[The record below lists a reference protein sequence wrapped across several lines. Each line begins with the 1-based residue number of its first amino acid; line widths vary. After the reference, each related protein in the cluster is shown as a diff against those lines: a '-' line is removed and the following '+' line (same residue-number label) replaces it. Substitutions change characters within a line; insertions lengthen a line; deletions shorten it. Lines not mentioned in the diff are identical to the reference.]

1 MCEAAIQKGSRT
13 LRERRH
19 ARVHAPSAHP
29 ARIQPTLP
37 QLQCS
42 IQICCCTRLEQ
53 TTFLLEACT
62 SIHARRAHHTPKF
75 SNVTSDTATAMQANK
90 YLHPTDDEVDARD
103 IAALLAELKDVGG
116 AVTGSSDAANARP
129 YSEASVRR
137 GVVGGTS
144 GLKDPQRSAHA
155 APSLQHRVSAGE
167 GGASSSTTP
176 HHRLSVASRPGNRP
190 SSTAAASR
198 SLAPISFSTYSAAD
212 TGLTDAQLSSQRL
225 FATPLGVRL
234 KPLGDSND
242 AAAPAALP
250 PLLSSSPRKAALPA
264 SPSRANAAADAGAP
278 DPPLTSQSPLP
289 PLPSLGARG
298 LRAGG
303 SSAKGVG
310 ENLGEGAPS
319 SVLADVLPWPT
330 SSDASAGGN
339 ENRLSK
345 AVPAASADAAVATA
359 VSSMPE
365 APREVN
371 FLPIMCAR
379 YLRPV
384 GLTPTARLGHTLT
397 PVTPDTMLL
406 FGGLD
411 LHGEE
416 TTSLMAFSTT
426 TISWE
431 PLYTLSEAPVAR
443 HSHAACAYDGRYL
456 VISGG
461 VAQHGGAVLND
472 MHVYDLHTHHWRCV
486 WDGQRDGL
494 AENRNEPG
502 PRFGHTMVLQDDRL
516 YLYGGKTTSESRQR
530 TRRGSGT
537 GSAVAGT
544 TAAATLANGSDV
556 YVFSLSSYRWRR
568 RVRAAKEHRP
578 SPPGQAAAAPSTE
591 KPGEDA
597 NAEGQQTVRTR
608 PATRAYHAACIRGNT
623 MYINGGSG
631 ASGVLTD
638 TWSVQLHTG
647 EWHCVHRGGT
657 ADAVP
662 REKHAIFV
670 CGEALLLVGG
680 CSGGSLNERMAGKFT
695 HFAVVLPLVGN
706 AAGAPCWIPV
716 AMGNMSIVQPHKK
729 SFAAALTGGFVY
741 VFGGVCGAEPA
752 TNSMVRFLAADGY
765 VSENDQ
771 AAVATSGGDGGAQRL
786 RLKLQQLREQQR
798 GTPFDCYVYAGTYGS
813 ADVASAV
820 AQLQAPWAAGVAR
833 EDGGLQQ
840 QQQQMKTGEEDVPIA
855 GLHRAILHQRAPLLR
870 KQLEG
875 CRSEL
880 YSGGSSAALTTAS
893 APGQQQQQNRTS
905 SGRGRDEVDALLQ
918 QVSERQRGGGAR
930 AVDPSSVGKDS
941 TAPTGASAGGAGGLP
956 IYFTNGTPR
965 VPGLAQPLT
974 ADALQCLVDYV
985 YWGGLKAKYRVL
997 LEEKDEDGGDGAEA
1011 NSNRPAASASASSFT
1026 IEYRARL
1033 VRTLE
1038 IVKAAGEAYELAP
1051 LVALC
1056 ASLLA
1061 GDREQVRLARQR
1073 STEQLRSDMAALL
1086 SAPSIGANTTMLVV
1100 DPHTQAQSV
1109 HVLHACILLAAS
1121 DLFTELLR
1129 PLYRAVSGGPASG
1142 GTLSNRV
1149 GPLAAK
1155 LSTAVAASPFALLT
1169 SSSKRTV
1176 LIGPVPLPLLAV
1188 QPILRYLYTQQL
1200 QAPSETAFEV
1210 MLGAH
1215 QLGLSELQALCEAA
1229 VAREVVNYQTCCSL
1243 YHLAR
1248 KYQASLLEEI
1258 ALLTAVS
1265 GFATVRNTSAYQ
1277 LLSDEEKQ
1285 NIDAVATELGS
1296 STWVP
1301 PPQPMTEMKSRA
1313 IYNFRWDASA
1323 PSTL

>member
-1 MCEAAIQKGSRT
+1 M
-13 LRERRH
+13 
-19 ARVHAPSAHP
+19 
-29 ARIQPTLP
+29 
-37 QLQCS
+37 
-42 IQICCCTRLEQ
+42 
-53 TTFLLEACT
+53 
-62 SIHARRAHHTPKF
+62 
-75 SNVTSDTATAMQANK
+75 
-90 YLHPTDDEVDARD
+90 DDEVDARD
-103 IAALLAELKDVGG
+103 IAALLAELQDVGG
-116 AVTGSSDAANARP
+116 TVTGSSDATNARP
-129 YSEASVRR
+129 YGEASMRR

-144 GLKDPQRSAHA
+144 VLKDQQRSANA
-155 APSLQHRVSAGE
+155 APSLPRRVSTGE
-167 GGASSSTTP
+167 GGASVP
-176 HHRLSVASRPGNRP
+176 IRPGMRP

-225 FATPLGVRL
+225 SATPLGVRL
-234 KPLGDSND
+234 TPLGDSNG
-242 AAAPAALP
+242 AAAPAPIP
-250 PLLSSSPRKAALPA
+250 PLLSSSPRKAPLPA
-264 SPSRANAAADAGAP
+264 SPSRANTAADAGAP
-278 DPPLTSQSPLP
+278 EPPLTSQSPLP

-298 LRAGG
+298 SRAGG
-303 SSAKGVG
+303 TKVTEVG
-310 ENLGEGAPS
+310 GDLGEGAS
-319 SVLADVLPWPT
+319 ASVPVDVLPWPA
-330 SSDASAGGN
+330 SSEASTGGN
-339 ENRLSK
+339 EGLLPK
-345 AVPAASADAAVATA
+345 AVPAAAAAAAATA

-384 GLTPTARLGHTLT
+384 GLTPTARSGHTLT

-416 TTSLMAFSTT
+416 TTSLMAFNAT

-456 VISGG
+456 IISGG

-472 MHVYDLHTHHWRCV
+472 MHVYDLDTHHWRCV
-486 WDGQRDGL
+486 WDGQRDGS

-502 PRFGHTMVLQDDRL
+502 PRFGHTMVLHDDRL

-537 GSAVAGT
+537 GSVVAAT
-544 TAAATLANGSDV
+544 TAAATLASGSDV
-556 YVFSLSSYRWRR
+556 YVFSLNSYQWRR
-568 RVRAAKEHRP
+568 RVRAAKEHH
-578 SPPGQAAAAPSTE
+578 SPPPEQAAAVQNSE

-597 NAEGQQTVRTR
+597 NAESHQTVRTR
-608 PATRAYHAACIRGNT
+608 PATRTYHAACIRGNT
-623 MYINGGSG
+623 MYINGGAG
-631 ASGVLTD
+631 ASEVLTD

-680 CSGGSLNERMAGKFT
+680 CSGGSLNERITGKFT
-695 HFAVVLPLVGN
+695 HFSVVLPLVGN
-706 AAGAPCWIPV
+706 AASAPCWIPV
-716 AMGNMSIVQPHKK
+716 AMGNMSIVQPHRK
-729 SFAAALTGGFVY
+729 SFAAALAGGFVY
-741 VFGGVCGAEPA
+741 VFGGVCGADPA

-786 RLKLQQLREQQR
+786 RLKLQQLREQQQ

-813 ADVASAV
+813 ADMASAV
-820 AQLQAPWAAGVAR
+820 AQLQAPWASGAAR

-855 GLHRAILHQRAPLLR
+855 GLHRAIVHQRAPLLL

-880 YSGGSSAALTTAS
+880 YSCGSGAALSTAR
-893 APGQQQQQNRTS
+893 APGQQQQQQNRTPLDM
-905 SGRGRDEVDALLQ
+905 GRDEVDALLQ
-918 QVSERQRGGGAR
+918 QVSEGQRGGGAR
-930 AVDPSSVGKDS
+930 AVDPSSAAKDS
-941 TAPTGASAGGAGGLP
+941 TARAGASAGGAGGLP

-965 VPGLAQPLT
+965 APGLAQPLT

-997 LEEKDEDGGDGAEA
+997 LEKDEDGGDGAEA
-1011 NSNRPAASASASSFT
+1011 NSGRPTASTSENSFT
-1026 IEYRARL
+1026 AEYRARL
-1033 VRTLE
+1033 VQTLE
-1038 IVKAAGEAYELAP
+1038 IVKAAGETYELAP
-1051 LVALC
+1051 LATLC

-1086 SAPSIGANTTMLVV
+1086 SAPSIGANTTMVVV
-1100 DPHTQAQSV
+1100 DPHTKAQSV
-1109 HVLHACILLAAS
+1109 HVLHACILLTAS

-1129 PLYRAVSGGPASG
+1129 PLYRTVSGGPASG

-1149 GPLAAK
+1149 GSLAAK
-1155 LSTAVAASPFALLT
+1155 LSTAAAASPLALLT

-1215 QLGLSELQALCEAA
+1215 QLRLTELQSLCEAA

-1285 NIDAVATELGS
+1285 NIDAVAAELGS

-1301 PPQPMTEMKSRA
+1301 PPQPMAEMKSRA
-1313 IYNFRWDASA
+1313 TYNSRWDSSA
-1323 PSTL
+1323 PSAL

>member
-1 MCEAAIQKGSRT
+1 M
-13 LRERRH
+13 
-19 ARVHAPSAHP
+19 
-29 ARIQPTLP
+29 
-37 QLQCS
+37 
-42 IQICCCTRLEQ
+42 
-53 TTFLLEACT
+53 
-62 SIHARRAHHTPKF
+62 
-75 SNVTSDTATAMQANK
+75 
-90 YLHPTDDEVDARD
+90 DDEVDGRD

-116 AVTGSSDAANARP
+116 TVTGSSDTANARP
-129 YSEASVRR
+129 YSEVSVRR

-155 APSLQHRVSAGE
+155 APSLPHRVGAGE
-167 GGASSSTTP
+167 GGASRNTTP
-176 HHRLSVASRPGNRP
+176 RHRLSVASRPGNR
-190 SSTAAASR
+190 SSPTAAASR
-198 SLAPISFSTYSAAD
+198 SLAPINFSTYSAAD

-225 FATPLGVRL
+225 SATPLGVRL
-234 KPLGDSND
+234 TPLGDSNG
-242 AAAPAALP
+242 AAAPAPLP

-278 DPPLTSQSPLP
+278 EPPLTSQSPLP

-298 LRAGG
+298 SRTGG
-303 SSAKGVG
+303 SSVTGVG
-310 ENLGEGAPS
+310 GNLGEGAPS

-345 AVPAASADAAVATA
+345 AVPAVSAAVAVATA

-416 TTSLMAFSTT
+416 TTSLMAFNTT

-486 WDGQRDGL
+486 WDGQRDGS

-537 GSAVAGT
+537 GNVVAAT
-544 TAAATLANGSDV
+544 TAAATLASGSDV
-556 YVFSLSSYRWRR
+556 YVFSLNSYRWRR

-578 SPPGQAAAAPSTE
+578 SLPEQVAAAPNIE

-631 ASGVLTD
+631 TSEVLTD

-657 ADAVP
+657 ADAIP

-680 CSGGSLNERMAGKFT
+680 CSGGSLNERITGKFT

-716 AMGNMSIVQPHKK
+716 AMGNVSIVQPHKK

-798 GTPFDCYVYAGTYGS
+798 GTPFDCYVYAGTYGGE
-813 ADVASAV
+813 DVASAV
-820 AQLQAPWAAGVAR
+820 AQLQAPWAAGAAR

-840 QQQQMKTGEEDVPIA
+840 QQQQVKTGEEDVPIA
-855 GLHRAILHQRAPLLR
+855 GLHRAILHQRAPLLL

-875 CRSEL
+875 CRTEL
-880 YSGGSSAALTTAS
+880 YSCGSGGALSTART
-893 APGQQQQQNRTS
+893 PGQQQQQQQNRTS
-905 SGRGRDEVDALLQ
+905 SSRGRDEVDALLE
-918 QVSERQRGGGAR
+918 QVSEGQRGGGAR
-930 AVDPSSVGKDS
+930 AVDSSSAGKDN
-941 TAPTGASAGGAGGLP
+941 TAPAGASAGGAGGLP
-956 IYFTNGTPR
+956 VYFTNGTPR

-1011 NSNRPAASASASSFT
+1011 NGSRPAASASASSFT

-1033 VRTLE
+1033 VQTLE

-1051 LVALC
+1051 LAALC

-1100 DPHTQAQSV
+1100 DPHTQAHSA

-1129 PLYRAVSGGPASG
+1129 PLYRTVSGGPVSG
-1142 GTLSNRV
+1142 GALSNRV

-1155 LSTAVAASPFALLT
+1155 LSTAAAASLLALLT

-1200 QAPSETAFEV
+1200 HAPSETAFEV

-1265 GFATVRNTSAYQ
+1265 GFATVRSTSAYQ

-1285 NIDAVATELGS
+1285 NIDSVAAELGS

-1301 PPQPMTEMKSRA
+1301 PPQPMTEMKSRGT
-1313 IYNFRWDASA
+1313 YNLRWDASA